1 MAYGKIKMDKEKD
14 LTDPGS
20 LGKGDGRMYT
30 GGTPN
35 FNERT
40 GKYRKPKLGG
50 QENSIPV
57 RQGETPVGPGDLLK
71 PSPRRTIQ
79 PFPGPGMGIG
89 QPTPIDMVGRRKRPV
104 SRGQKPGLRTIQP
117 VNPRKGMGY

>member
-1 MAYGKIKMDKEKD
+1 MPRFKMDKGTD
-14 LTDPGS
+14 LTKPDVW
-20 LGKGDGRMYT
+20 T

-35 FNERT
+35 FDERT

-57 RQGETPVGPGDLLK
+57 RQGEIPIGPGNRLMPPPL
-71 PSPRRTIQ
+71 RTIM

-89 QPTPIDMVGRRKRPV
+89 QPTPIDMVGRRKRPT
-104 SRGQKPGLRTIQP
+104 RLGQKPGLRTIQP